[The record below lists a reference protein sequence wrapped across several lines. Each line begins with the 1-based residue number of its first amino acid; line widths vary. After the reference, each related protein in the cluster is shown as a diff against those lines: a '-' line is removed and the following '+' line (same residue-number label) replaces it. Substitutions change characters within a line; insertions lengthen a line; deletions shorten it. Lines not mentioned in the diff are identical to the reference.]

1 MYVIV
6 DVETTGGTARHERIT
21 EVALFLFDGKTITD
35 SFETLINP
43 EKSIPLPITQL
54 TGITNEMLQDAP
66 KFYEVAR
73 KIYKMTENKIFV
85 AHNANFDYWFLK
97 HEFKRLGGHFNRKTL
112 CTVQLSRKLLKGHRS
127 YALGKLCSDLN
138 ITIKNRHRAAGDARA
153 TVELFQKL
161 LEVGEEEIQGKLA
174 INISGL
180 HTDLDKSII
189 ENLPEDTGVYYF
201 RDEKGALIYIGK
213 SKNIRQRVLAH
224 FYNTSTR
231 KALEM
236 KNRIAHIDYLLTGSE
251 LVALLKESDEIK
263 KHQPH
268 YNRAQRRMMQHYGI
282 YLKTNEKG
290 YLGIHIGKTSRVR
303 ESPLTTFATIDRAKS
318 YLYALTAKYELCQ
331 TFNDLYSNAG
341 NGCFHFEV
349 GNCQGACIGQE
360 LPDSYNFRV
369 QKALKS
375 FTFRDETFVVI
386 DEGRTIDERA
396 IVIVEKGVYLG
407 FGFIEINEPIKD
419 LQGFKDEIEY
429 YADNHDVR
437 QILTTY
443 LRTQKVKKR
452 ISF

>member
-1 MYVIV
+1 M
-6 DVETTGGTARHERIT
+6 
-21 EVALFLFDGKTITD
+21 
-35 SFETLINP
+35 
-43 EKSIPLPITQL
+43 
-54 TGITNEMLQDAP
+54 
-66 KFYEVAR
+66 
-73 KIYKMTENKIFV
+73 
-85 AHNANFDYWFLK
+85 
-97 HEFKRLGGHFNRKTL
+97 
-112 CTVQLSRKLLKGHRS
+112 
-127 YALGKLCSDLN
+127 
-138 ITIKNRHRAAGDARA
+138 
-153 TVELFQKL
+153 
-161 LEVGEEEIQGKLA
+161 EVGEEEIQGKLA

-331 TFNDLYSNAG
+331 TFNDLYGNAG

-360 LPDSYNFRV
+360 LPDSYNLRV

-407 FGFIEINEPIKD
+407 FGFIEINELIKD